1 MRFASELLDERR
13 QALVIHEAWICT
25 RHGFARVMD
34 LNEERLLRVAVTLV
48 RSYVARN
55 YVPQAEL
62 PRLIVKT
69 LSSLRQLTHG
79 KAKSKDA
86 GETRSRIQDHLRL

>member
-1 MRFASELLDERR
+1 
-13 QALVIHEAWICT
+13 
-25 RHGFARVMD
+25 MD
-34 LNEERLLRVAVTLV
+34 LNEREVARVAVTLV

-69 LSSLRQLTHG
+69 HSSRRQLTHG
-79 KAKSKDA
+79 KSQVKK
-86 GETRSRIQDHLRL
+86 TRVKPDRGFEII

>member
-1 MRFASELLDERR
+1 
-13 QALVIHEAWICT
+13 
-25 RHGFARVMD
+25 MD
-34 LNEERLLRVAVTLV
+34 LNEERLLGEAVTLV

-69 LSSLRQLTHG
+69 HSSLRQLTHG
-79 KAKSKDA
+79 KSQVKK
-86 GETRSRIQDHLRL
+86 TRVKPDRGFEII